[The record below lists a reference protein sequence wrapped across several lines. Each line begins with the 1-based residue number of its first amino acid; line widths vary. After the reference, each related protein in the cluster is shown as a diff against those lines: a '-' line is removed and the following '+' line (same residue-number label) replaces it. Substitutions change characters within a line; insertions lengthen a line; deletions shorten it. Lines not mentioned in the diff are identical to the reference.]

1 MIDVQRDIM
10 DIYLISGEE
19 QIDSEF
25 FLSLE
30 EWTET
35 HMKIKTNF
43 TDPMAISSKST
54 DKFKF
59 KIKNPGLFI
68 SKASGQTMSLNSTDL
83 EQETTI
89 PR

>member
-19 QIDSEF
+19 QVDSEF

-43 TDPMAISSKST
+43 TDPMAISSK
-54 DKFKF
+54 
-59 KIKNPGLFI
+59 
-68 SKASGQTMSLNSTDL
+68 
-83 EQETTI
+83 
-89 PR
+89 